1 MSDPGITF
9 TCAFLIRMVEQLP
22 DDYEAKEKARGLVNG
37 IVTRLK
43 EVEAL
48 NYELE
53 KLLDEVK
60 S

>member
-9 TCAFLIRMVEQLP
+9 TCAFLIGMVEQLP
-22 DDYEAKEKARGLVNG
+22 DDYEAKEKARELVNG